1 MVDIVK
7 VPVRYVPKRLTAK
20 DRKKQVGMLM
30 KSKRMYKKK
39 KYYTRKKVDSYESKT
54 SQHIIN
60 ARKTYKVKKIKPS
73 KELAK
78 ATGCSV
84 KALKEMVRKGEG
96 AYYSSGSRPN
106 QTGRSWGLAR
116 MASAITGGKAAAVDY
131 NILEKGCNHRKT
143 AFKLAKRAHKKDR
156 YGQSKTRKTMIKN

>member
-1 MVDIVK
+1 MGIDIVK
-7 VPVRYVPKRLTAK
+7 VPIRYVPKRLTSK

-30 KSKRMYKKK
+30 KSKRLYKSK
-39 KYYTRKKVDSYESKT
+39 KYYTRKKVGSYESKT

-73 KELAK
+73 KELSK

-84 KALKEMVRKGEG
+84 KALKEIVKKGEG
-96 AYYSSGSRPN
+96 AYFSSGSRPN

-116 MASAITGGKAAAVDY
+116 LASAITGGKSAAVDY
-131 NILEKGCNHRKT
+131 KILDKGCNHNKR
-143 AFKLAKRAHKKDR
+143 AYKLANVARKEHK
-156 YGQSKTRKTMIKN
+156 YGQSKSRKTVIK